1 MKKCLVLS
9 IILAMVLS
17 GCKDVMLNGNMKEY
31 LEFYT
36 TTAILSKH
44 QVQTESYTDQ
54 AGNLTVPSHQNAVV
68 NLYTTNPKDF
78 TLIPQFTAVLTNG
91 ATLSQ
96 GLDSYGL
103 TVEQDPSDLT
113 RYTATLPQGLL
124 EELDLKGSGITLTV
138 TPMEAV
144 SRRTMPE
151 YTFTLRSNSK
161 PTFGGTSAIVMQT
174 KDTVDGSKKWVLCF
188 ELPDLNGIHRDIVAL
203 EINGTKY
210 AVDTTAG
217 QGAAALASMGSKL
230 TTTDKIQVKDG
241 GGVFFHPDVPGNGV
255 YFITDDT
262 IGTERTYTVRLV
274 DSAGLAAT
282 LPPVST
288 ADTTYGKEIVSF
300 VFEAS
305 KNPQIA
311 SLGKGDLT
319 GTISGTY
326 ISFNVPAALK
336 DKNLTPTITLSGGTV
351 NPASG
356 TRQDFS
362 QPATYTVTAGDGTT
376 RSYTVSLNQFLPK
389 PQLDTEPGS
398 HTINTASMT
407 IKPTNGL
414 PHGTLLHYT
423 VNGGQEQTVDPAQ
436 GIQLIAAV
444 DTPYEIA
451 CWFQCEG
458 YETSSHF
465 TGTYKVELSPSAVT
479 ASVRSKD
486 TTAQANETRADGSQ
500 TTTLTHNFDGLQ
512 GSAVTFSST
521 AEGVV
526 LKVNGQ
532 DSAASYDIAPGETK
546 SYTVTAH
553 NQQGIQ
559 AARPVTF
566 TITSSRKLPKPQLT
580 PSVELVGD
588 TYTLFYPE
596 TTLSMEMSNAG
607 LPSGTI
613 LLYELNGEQKTLDLS
628 RPASFTIPVGQG
640 QKLSYFLCCDGY
652 KNSEII
658 SIPSFSVESRLLMP
672 RLTSDVSASSNKYT
686 VDYPTQSITMT
697 LDTVDLPENTV
708 LKYSY
713 GDQTKM
719 LSDAKTNKTITLQKG
734 DYDDFAYWYECNGFT
749 NSETASLGSFSVESK
764 LPVLSLTSSVQP
776 DTSNKYTVDY
786 PTQALTMTL
795 PDASNFPSGTQLK
808 YMNNGQEITLP
819 VANRTFSLRK
829 NTYTDLTYWY
839 ECSGFTSSETA
850 SMGTFSVVSKLPVPV
865 LQIDDNNGG
874 VWQSSNNTYYTT
886 TGSVTVTAS
895 AATIPSGT
903 TLKYT
908 VTGTSGT
915 SSKTVNSGSL
925 TTVTTLD
932 IQGNAY
938 SVTAWYECS
947 GYENSTA
954 TTQNYTVWLHK
965 SKIVLTATSLS
976 AHNTYAETTT
986 GSSPDALND
995 YRFYGATGANF
1006 TFSVASSV
1014 KNSSSLL
1021 INTST
1026 SSQNNLSLNMN
1037 HGESVKPTSIYAI
1050 KNGSRVSDSVTFT
1063 TKATM
1068 RPITFTFEGKTQY
1081 SIGFQVLKWTDGK
1094 DFKPHIDNTVGPD
1107 NTLYRTQNGTT
1118 ELFNGSPNIFYY
1130 KYNNWNLSNGDTQI
1144 TKTQRVHNGN
1154 EYNDTNPVSYHCIK
1168 EAPTDKITFWVYVH
1182 DEDHQNVNGSNTSDS
1197 INTEVTAAQLY
1208 ANRDAEWTYS
1218 IEDTTNTITGQW
1230 KIYFKIKVEQL

>member
-103 TVEQDPSDLT
+103 TMEQDPSDLT

-203 EINGTKY
+203 EINGRKY

-217 QGAAALASMGSKL
+217 QGAAALTSMGSKL

-241 GGVFFHPDVPGNGV
+241 GGVFFHPDVSGNGV

-274 DSAGLAAT
+274 DSAGLSAT

-288 ADTTYGKEIVSF
+288 TDTAYGKEIVSF

-305 KNPQIA
+305 KNPQIE
-311 SLGKGDLT
+311 SLGNGDLT

-326 ISFNVPAALK
+326 ISFNAPVALT

-356 TRQDFS
+356 TQQDFS
-362 QPATYTVTAGDGTT
+362 QPVTYTVTAGDGTT
-376 RSYTVSLNQFLPK
+376 RAYTVSLNQFLPK
-389 PQLDTEPGS
+389 PQLDTNPGS

-414 PHGTLLHYT
+414 PHGTILHYT

-436 GIQLIAAV
+436 GILLPAAV
-444 DTPYEIA
+444 DAPYEID

-458 YETSSHF
+458 YTDSDHF
-465 TGTYKVELSPSAVT
+465 TGTYKVELSPAT
-479 ASVRSKD
+479 IIATVRSKD
-486 TTAQANETRADGSQ
+486 TAAQANETRVDGSQ

-512 GSAVTFSST
+512 GSAVTFAST
-521 AEGVV
+521 VSGVA

-532 DSAASYDIAPGETK
+532 DAASYNIAPGETK
-546 SYTVTAH
+546 SYTVTTH

-559 AARPVTF
+559 AARPVIF

-580 PSVELVGD
+580 PSVKLVGD

-607 LPSGTI
+607 LPSGTT
-613 LLYELNGEQKTLDLS
+613 LLYELNGQRQTLDLS
-628 RPASFTIPVGQG
+628 QPASFTIPVGKG
-640 QKLSYFLCCDGY
+640 QKLSYLLHCDGY
-652 KNSEII
+652 EDSETI

-713 GDQTKM
+713 GDQTQT

-734 DYDDFAYWYECNGFT
+734 GYDDFAYWYECNGFT
-749 NSETASLGSFSVESK
+749 NSETASLG
-764 LPVLSLTSSVQP
+764 
-776 DTSNKYTVDY
+776 
-786 PTQALTMTL
+786 
-795 PDASNFPSGTQLK
+795 
-808 YMNNGQEITLP
+808 
-819 VANRTFSLRK
+819 
-829 NTYTDLTYWY
+829 
-839 ECSGFTSSETA
+839 
-850 SMGTFSVVSKLPVPV
+850 TFSVVSRLPAPQLSVA
-865 LQIDDNNGG
+865 G
-874 VWQSSNNTYYTT
+874 SSSTSGTKHYTT
-886 TGSVTVTAS
+886 TGSVTVKATNIVGTAQGN
-895 AATIPSGT
+895 IPSGT
-903 TLKYT
+903 TLKYRI
-908 VTGTSGT
+908 GS
-915 SSKTVNSGSL
+915 SGSEQS
-925 TTVTTLD
+925 TPPSTGFTLD
-932 IQGNAY
+932 IQGSAY

-947 GYENSTA
+947 DYESSA
-954 TTQNYTVWLHK
+954 TTTQSYTVWLHK

-976 AHNTYAETTT
+976 AHTNDTQSATGNSPTLAHNFYGVT
-986 GSSPDALND
+986 GSS
-995 YRFYGATGANF
+995 FS
-1006 TFSVASSV
+1006 FSVDSSQV
-1014 KNSSSLL
+1014 KKANGSSYSF
-1021 INTST
+1021 ST
-1026 SSQNNLSLNMN
+1026 SGSTFTLS
-1037 HGESVKPTSIYAI
+1037 HGGSTSKSVYATLD
-1050 KNGSRVSDSVTFT
+1050 GQQVSDSVTFT

-1068 RPITFTFEGKTQY
+1068 RPITFTFGGQGRIGVQIWWTNATYTQTPVGWTRVNAKDLWSY
-1081 SIGFQVLKWTDGK
+1081 WDENWTLPSKNNRDIHTVTSALTEQQVTVTSPTDVLTFDGFMRETAGSNVDYKEV
-1094 DFKPHIDNTVGPD
+1094 PNTVTAE
-1107 NTLYRTQNGTT
+1107 TLYNSRNNEWPHKLESSGEYTY
-1118 ELFNGSPNIFYY
+1118 YY
-1130 KYNNWNLSNGDTQI
+1130 KFDY
-1144 TKTQRVHNGN
+1144 
-1154 EYNDTNPVSYHCIK
+1154 
-1168 EAPTDKITFWVYVH
+1168 
-1182 DEDHQNVNGSNTSDS
+1182 
-1197 INTEVTAAQLY
+1197 
-1208 ANRDAEWTYS
+1208 
-1218 IEDTTNTITGQW
+1218 
-1230 KIYFKIKVEQL
+1230 EQP

>member
-103 TVEQDPSDLT
+103 TMEQDPSDLT

-203 EINGTKY
+203 EINGRKY

-217 QGAAALASMGSKL
+217 QGAAALTSMGSKL

-241 GGVFFHPDVPGNGV
+241 GGVFFHPDVSGNGV

-274 DSAGLAAT
+274 DSAGLSAT

-311 SLGKGDLT
+311 ILGKGDLT

-326 ISFNVPAALK
+326 ISFNAPAALT
-336 DKNLTPTITLSGGTV
+336 DKNLIPTITLSGGTV
-351 NPASG
+351 NPSSG

-362 QPATYTVTAGDGTT
+362 LPATYTVTAGDGTT
-376 RSYTVSLNQFLPK
+376 RAYTVSLNQFLPK

-398 HTINTASMT
+398 HTIDTASMT
-407 IKPTNGL
+407 IKSTNGL
-414 PHGTLLHYT
+414 PHGTILHYT

-436 GIQLIAAV
+436 GILLTAAV
-444 DTPYEIA
+444 DTPYEID
-451 CWFQCEG
+451 CWFQCDG
-458 YETSSHF
+458 YTDSDHF
-465 TGTYKVELSPSAVT
+465 TGTYRVELSPAT
-479 ASVRSKD
+479 IIATVRSKD
-486 TTAQANETRADGSQ
+486 TTAQANETRVDGSQ

-521 AEGVV
+521 AGGVV

-566 TITSSRKLPKPQLT
+566 TITSSRTMPKPTVT
-580 PSVELVGD
+580 PSVELVGG
-588 TYTLFYPE
+588 TYTLNYPATE
-596 TTLSMEMSNAG
+596 LTMTVDNAG
-607 LPSGTI
+607 LPAGTV
-613 LLYELNGEQKTLDLS
+613 LLYDLNGQKQTLDLS
-628 RPASFTIPVGQG
+628 QPASFTIPVGSG
-640 QKLSYFLCCDGY
+640 HTLSYLLHCD
-652 KNSEII
+652 E
-658 SIPSFSVESRLLMP
+658 
-672 RLTSDVSASSNKYT
+672 
-686 VDYPTQSITMT
+686 
-697 LDTVDLPENTV
+697 
-708 LKYSY
+708 
-713 GDQTKM
+713 
-719 LSDAKTNKTITLQKG
+719 
-734 DYDDFAYWYECNGFT
+734 YED
-749 NSETASLGSFSVESK
+749 SETTSISSF
-764 LPVLSLTSSVQP
+764 T
-776 DTSNKYTVDY
+776 
-786 PTQALTMTL
+786 
-795 PDASNFPSGTQLK
+795 
-808 YMNNGQEITLP
+808 
-819 VANRTFSLRK
+819 
-829 NTYTDLTYWY
+829 
-839 ECSGFTSSETA
+839 
-850 SMGTFSVVSKLPVPV
+850 VVSRLPVPV

-886 TGSVTVTAS
+886 TGSVTVKATNIVGTAQGN
-895 AATIPSGT
+895 IPSGT
-903 TLKYT
+903 TLKYRI
-908 VTGTSGT
+908 GS
-915 SSKTVNSGSL
+915 SGSEQS
-925 TTVTTLD
+925 TPPSTGFTLD
-932 IQGNAY
+932 IQGSAY

-976 AHNTYAETTT
+976 AHTNGTQSAT
-986 GSSPDALND
+986 GNSPDALND

-1026 SSQNNLSLNMN
+1026 SSQNNLSFTMN
-1037 HGESVKPTSIYAI
+1037 HGETAKSTAGYAI
-1050 KNGSRVSDSVTFT
+1050 KNGSRVSDIVTFT

-1081 SIGFQVLKWTDGK
+1081 SIGFQVLKWTDGEA
-1094 DFKPHIDNTVGPD
+1094 FKPHIDNTVGPA

-1130 KYNNWNLSNGDTQI
+1130 KYNSWNLSNGDTQI

>member
-319 GTISGTY
+319 GTISGTC
-326 ISFNVPAALK
+326 ISFNAPAALK

-356 TRQDFS
+356 TPQDFS

-376 RSYTVSLNQFLPK
+376 RDYTVSLDQFLPK

-465 TGTYKVELSPSAVT
+465 TGTYKVELSPSVVT

-532 DSAASYDIAPGETK
+532 DSAASYDIAPGKTK

-613 LLYELNGEQKTLDLS
+613 LCYDLNGGGQQTLDLS
-628 RPASFTIPVGQG
+628 RPASFTIPVGKD
-640 QKLSYFLCCDGY
+640 QKLSYFLYCDGY
-652 KNSEII
+652 ENSETI

-713 GDQTKM
+713 GGQTQT
-719 LSDAKTNKTITLQKG
+719 LSDAKTGKTIILQKG

-786 PTQALTMTL
+786 PTQVLTMTL
-795 PDASNFPSGTQLK
+795 PDASKFPSGTQLK

-819 VANRTFSLRK
+819 VTGRTFSLEK

-850 SMGTFSVVSKLPVPV
+850 SMGTFSVVSRLPVPQLYV
-865 LQIDDNNGG
+865 SG
-874 VWQSSNNTYYTT
+874 SSSTSGTKYYTT
-886 TGSVTVTAS
+886 TGSVTVKATNTTVGTAQGN
-895 AATIPSGT
+895 IPSGT
-903 TLKYT
+903 TLKYKID
-908 VTGTSGT
+908 TGSEQSINPSTGF
-915 SSKTVNSGSL
+915 
-925 TTVTTLD
+925 TLD
-932 IQGNAY
+932 IQGSAY
-938 SVTAWYECS
+938 TVTAWYECS
-947 GYENSTA
+947 GYEKSE
-954 TTQNYTVWLHK
+954 TTEQEIKVWLHRE
-965 SKIVLTATSLS
+965 KIVLTATSRN
-976 AHNTYAETTT
+976 AHTDGTQTANGSSTTLNHNFYGVT
-986 GSSPDALND
+986 GSS
-995 YRFYGATGANF
+995 FS
-1006 TFSVASSV
+1006 FSVDSSQV
-1014 KNSSSLL
+1014 KKANGSNYSF
-1021 INTST
+1021 ST
-1026 SSQNNLSLNMN
+1026 SDSTFTLD
-1037 HGESVKPTSIYAI
+1037 HGGSTSKTVYATLDGQQI
-1050 KNGSRVSDSVTFT
+1050 SDSVTFT

-1068 RPITFTFEGKTQY
+1068 KPITYNLYGRDLKICIWFGDGDYGTAGGDPDIVGYASVGNSVNTTNSTCIWSYEASATDWSLPKDTENATVNSSYYAIDYEDKIVASSPNDTVYLKAKIGEEDTNEHTVMELEYTPTAKSLY
-1081 SIGFQVLKWTDGK
+1081 SASNQCNEYRIQNDKCALIFQVWR
-1094 DFKPHIDNTVGPD
+1094 N
-1107 NTLYRTQNGTT
+1107 Q
-1118 ELFNGSPNIFYY
+1118 
-1130 KYNNWNLSNGDTQI
+1130 
-1144 TKTQRVHNGN
+1144 
-1154 EYNDTNPVSYHCIK
+1154 
-1168 EAPTDKITFWVYVH
+1168 
-1182 DEDHQNVNGSNTSDS
+1182 
-1197 INTEVTAAQLY
+1197 
-1208 ANRDAEWTYS
+1208 
-1218 IEDTTNTITGQW
+1218 
-1230 KIYFKIKVEQL
+1230 

>member
-68 NLYTTNPKDF
+68 NLYTTNPKGF

-305 KNPQIA
+305 NNPQIA

-465 TGTYKVELSPSAVT
+465 TGTYKVELSPSVVT

-532 DSAASYDIAPGETK
+532 DSAASYDIAPGKTK

-613 LLYELNGEQKTLDLS
+613 LCYDLNSGGQQTLDLS
-628 RPASFTIPVGQG
+628 RPASFTIPVGKD
-640 QKLSYFLCCDGY
+640 QKLSYFLYCDGY
-652 KNSEII
+652 ENSETI

-713 GDQTKM
+713 GGQTQT
-719 LSDAKTNKTITLQKG
+719 LSDAKTDKTIILQKG

-786 PTQALTMTL
+786 PTQVLTMTL
-795 PDASNFPSGTQLK
+795 PDASKFPSGTQLK

-819 VANRTFSLRK
+819 VTDRTFSLEK

-850 SMGTFSVVSKLPVPV
+850 SMGTFSVVSRLPVPQLYV
-865 LQIDDNNGG
+865 SG
-874 VWQSSNNTYYTT
+874 SSSTSGTKYYTN
-886 TGSVTVTAS
+886 TGSVTVQ
-895 AATIPSGT
+895 AT
-903 TLKYT
+903 
-908 VTGTSGT
+908 
-915 SSKTVNSGSL
+915 N
-925 TTVTTLD
+925 TTVGTNIPQNAMLHYTIDGIQGQTNAPATGFTLD
-932 IQGNAY
+932 IQGSAY
-938 SVTAWYECS
+938 SVTAWYQCD

-954 TTQNYTVWLHK
+954 TTQNYTVWVAPSTIK
-965 SKIVLTATSLS
+965 AS
-976 AHNTYAETTT
+976 
-986 GSSPDALND
+986 
-995 YRFYGATGANF
+995 
-1006 TFSVASSV
+1006 ASS
-1014 KNSSSLL
+1014 KNGTA
-1021 INTST
+1021 NTST
-1026 SSQNNLSLNMN
+1026 ATGSTSQTTLSHDFYGVEGTTVTFSYTGSGSGISLGTTSESLCPTTSSSI
-1037 HGESVKPTSIYAI
+1037 SKTYTIYAK
-1050 KNGSRVSDSVTFT
+1050 KNGQTISDGVKFYVTS
-1063 TKATM
+1063 TM
-1068 RPITFTFEGKTQY
+1068 KPITFTLTSLSLY
-1081 SIGFQVLKWTDGK
+1081 V
-1094 DFKPHIDNTVGPD
+1094 DFDETTTLGGNPD
-1107 NTLYRTQNGTT
+1107 VYGEIKVNGTT
-1118 ELFNGSPNIFYY
+1118 VWSVPQDASDWSPDEYTWCNPADAPDKTVFNYNTFTCTSPSETVEL
-1130 KYNNWNLSNGDTQI
+1130 W
-1144 TKTQRVHNGN
+1144 GN
-1154 EYNDTNPVSYHCIK
+1154 IK
-1168 EAPTDKITFWVYVH
+1168 EDTGGDR
-1182 DEDHQNVNGSNTSDS
+1182 GTSS
-1197 INTEVTAAQLY
+1197 MSPTAATLY
-1208 ANRDAEWTYS
+1208 SGAEQHLNDS
-1218 IEDTTNTITGQW
+1218 SCQW
-1230 KIYFKIKVEQL
+1230 DLKFNFTCSQP